1 MENNTKDKKFREFLN
16 TDVIIMT
23 EWAMWAD
30 GKPDSYRIN
39 YIEDVYKG
47 LK

>member
-1 MENNTKDKKFREFLN
+1 
-16 TDVIIMT
+16 MT

-47 LK
+47 LKWEMAH